1 MVQTTVPSGRLEDAR
16 IAFFCDF
23 ENIALG
29 VRDAKYKSFDI
40 GKVLERI
47 VEYGKIVVR
56 RAYADWDA
64 YSRYK
69 RAFHEAGIELIE
81 IPRKAYSGKN
91 SADIRMVVDAMDLSF
106 SKDHI
111 NCFAL
116 VSGDSDFSP
125 LVSKLRENDKYIV
138 GVGVKNS
145 TSDLLVESCDE
156 FIYYDDIVRVQQG
169 SSSTKR
175 LRGATDKEKEAF
187 SRVLNAIEA
196 LVRQDREI
204 IWSSMVKQAIKRKYP
219 QFNEQY
225 YGYRSFSHLLQDAQ
239 KKKLLTL
246 SRDERSGG
254 YEVRLPE

>member
-1 MVQTTVPSGRLEDAR
+1 MVHTLSGSAPDDAR

-40 GKVLERI
+40 GKVLERL
-47 VEYGKIVVR
+47 VEYGKIVVKK
-56 RAYADWDA
+56 AYADWEA
-64 YSRYK
+64 YGKYK
-69 RAFHEAGIELIE
+69 RAFHEAGIEMIE

-111 NCFAL
+111 NCFAI

-125 LVSKLRENDKYIV
+125 LVSKLKENDKFIV

-145 TSDLLVESCDE
+145 ASDLLVENCDE
-156 FIYYDDIVRVQQG
+156 FIYYDDLVRPV
-169 SSSTKR
+169 SDPPHKKK
-175 LRGATDKEKEAF
+175 LRGVSEKEREAF
-187 SRVLNAIEA
+187 ERVMDAFHA
-196 LVRQDREI
+196 LVRQDKEV
-204 IWSSMVKQAIKRKYP
+204 IWSSMIKQTIKRKHP

-225 YGYRSFSHLLQDAQ
+225 FGYHSFSHLLQDAQ
-239 KKKLLTL
+239 KKKLISLE
-246 SRDERSGG
+246 RDSRSGS
-254 YEVRLPE
+254 YIVTLPE